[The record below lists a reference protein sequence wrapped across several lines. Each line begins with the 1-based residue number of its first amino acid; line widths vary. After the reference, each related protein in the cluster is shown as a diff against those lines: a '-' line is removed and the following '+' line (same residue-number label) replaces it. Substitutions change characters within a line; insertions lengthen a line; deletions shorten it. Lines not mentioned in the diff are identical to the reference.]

1 MAIGSGEGSAGLV
14 GRANGMISDGVGVG
28 LGGGIGGGAVVL
40 FNICAICTYS
50 LLIGSPYSSEGICV
64 GVLHLRILTMSVAA
78 WRR

>member
-28 LGGGIGGGAVVL
+28 PGGGIGGGAVAR
-40 FNICAICTYS
+40 FNICAICTYA
-50 LLIGSPYSSEGICV
+50 LLIGSPYSSEGVSVDGLYFRMLI
-64 GVLHLRILTMSVAA
+64 ISVAA

>member
-28 LGGGIGGGAVVL
+28 PGGGIGGGAVAR
-40 FNICAICTYS
+40 FNICAICTYA
-50 LLIGSPYSSEGICV
+50 LLMGAPYSSDGTSV
-64 GVLHLRILTMSVAA
+64 VTLDLRIHTMSVAA